1 MLPRERLTEISC
13 AARDRNAARNPGV
26 RRTAWT
32 ALDSGETAPMARSS
46 NRLRVLG
53 RLKPLEILARL
64 EKLCLRSVEG
74 RIASAARTGRW
85 WFWP

>member
-1 MLPRERLTEISC
+1 
-13 AARDRNAARNPGV
+13 
-26 RRTAWT
+26 
-32 ALDSGETAPMARSS
+32 MARSS

-53 RLKPLEILARL
+53 RLKLLEILARL
-64 EKLCLRSVEG
+64 EKLCLRSAER